1 MKSQQMIVS
10 LPKLL
15 LPLVLIFL
23 IPGMLLAAT
32 PQAENNSNGSV
43 EWNAAA
49 NWNLPAKPV
58 DLVHTLDNKKVFILT
73 EDHRVLIY
81 TAKGKK
87 LGAIPVEDGVT
98 AIDIEPRGQVLYMI
112 NGKTNTFSSLQVDFV
127 VEVNTKGAPFL
138 GKENAPV
145 SLVIFTDF
153 ECPYCSKTE
162 PLLSQVLENNP
173 DTLKIVFKNMPLSM
187 HKNAEPAARA
197 ALAAEAQGKFWQMHD
212 ALFAADKLSKEK
224 IDEIAKSIG
233 LDMKKFQEDMK
244 SPAIG
249 QRLARDLLDAR
260 EVGVT
265 GTPTLFINGR
275 RVKNRSL
282 KVIQKMI
289 DEELAKSKKGAQK

>member
-1 MKSQQMIVS
+1 MKTQLKQLIAVSAWMILM
-10 LPKLL
+10 LP
-15 LPLVLIFL
+15 
-23 IPGMLLAAT
+23 GQLLA
-32 PQAENNSNGSV
+32 ENVQNKTQSNGTV
-43 EWNAAA
+43 EWTTASS
-49 NWNLPAKPV
+49 WSLPAKPM
-58 DLVHTLDNKKVFILT
+58 DLVHSLDNKKVFILT
-73 EDHRVLIY
+73 DDHKVHIY
-81 TAKGKK
+81 SVQGQL
-87 LGAIPVEDGVT
+87 LGAIPVGEGVT
-98 AIDIEPRGQVLYMI
+98 AIDIEPRGQALYLVDS
-112 NGKTNTFSSLQVDFV
+112 KTNTFTTLQVEFI
-127 VEVNTKGAPFL
+127 VEINTKNAPFL

-145 SLVIFTDF
+145 ELVIFTDF

-162 PLLSQVLENNP
+162 PLLSQLLENNP

-197 ALAAEAQGKFWQMHD
+197 ALAAEQQGKFWQMHD
-212 ALFAADKLSKEK
+212 ALFAADKLSPEK
-224 IDEIAKSIG
+224 IDEIAKKIG
-233 LDMKKFQEDMK
+233 LDMKKFKEDMK

-289 DEELAKSKKGAQK
+289 DEEVAKAKKKK